1 MHSDTTSE
9 APSEVDVSRGAT
21 RGARVLAAARSL
33 AATPAASAGSTMVGV
48 RLLFWCLAV
57 LALLWSPLGS
67 HFPKWSA
74 YGPRSDLVFGAFAQW
89 DADWFLRV
97 VTHGY
102 DVVETS
108 AFFPGYPLVIRGAA
122 FVFRSSLVAGVVVSL
137 GAAALAAVFVYR
149 IGAQSIGKAGAIDA
163 VLFLALYPCALVFTA
178 PYSDGLFLALVT
190 GSFLAATR
198 DRSWL
203 AGICAGAA
211 VATRLAG
218 LALIPSLLLLLW
230 PRDRSAREVLRPI
243 PSLVLPLAA
252 LGGYMVYLHERFG
265 DAFAYVHVLDVH
277 WYRRVERFGA
287 LGGLWHS
294 LRSGWQGAAELGRHL
309 PAGAGAPQG
318 FPSRDQLAAW
328 NLLHL
333 LVLVAVLWLTWVA
346 WRRLGPALGLYA
358 LSMDV
363 LLLSNT
369 VAVVPLMSFPRYVLG
384 NFPIFIALAAT
395 LRERPRARQAVLIV
409 FAALSAVAAVAFA
422 RGTWIA

>member
-1 MHSDTTSE
+1 MNSDATAE
-9 APSEVDVSRGAT
+9 APPQVGLI
-21 RGARVLAAARSL
+21 GRVLATVRTL
-33 AATPAASAGSTMVGV
+33 VRTPAASAIGAMVGV
-48 RLLFWCLAV
+48 RLFFWCLAV
-57 LALLWSPLGS
+57 FALLWSPVRG
-67 HFPKWSA
+67 HFSKWSA
-74 YGPRSDLVFGAFAQW
+74 YGPHSDLVFGAFAQW

-97 VTHGY
+97 VKHGY

-122 FVFRSSLVAGVVVSL
+122 FVFRSSLVAGVLVSL
-137 GAAALAAVFVYR
+137 AAAVLAAVFLYR
-149 IGAQSIGKAGAIDA
+149 IGVQAIGRAGAIDA
-163 VLFLALYPCALVFTA
+163 VLFLALYPCAFVFTA

-198 DRSWL
+198 NRPWL
-203 AGICAGAA
+203 AGICAAAA

-218 LALIPSLLLLLW
+218 LALIPSLILLLR

-243 PSLVLPLAA
+243 PSLVLPLAT

-277 WYRRVERFGA
+277 WYRQAERFGPF
-287 LGGLWHS
+287 GGLWHS

-309 PAGAGAPQG
+309 PAGAGRPQG
-318 FPSRDQLAAW
+318 FPSRDQLATW
-328 NLLHL
+328 NVLHL
-333 LVLVAVLWLTWVA
+333 LVLVVVLWLTWVA
-346 WRRLGPALGLYA
+346 WRRLGQALGLYA

-395 LRERPRARQAVLIV
+395 LQDRPRARQAVLIGL
-409 FAALSAVAAVAFA
+409 AALSAVAAIAFA

>member
-1 MHSDTTSE
+1 VHSDAPPE
-9 APSEVDVSRGAT
+9 ASSQVGLIAAT
-21 RGARVLAAARSL
+21 RSL
-33 AATPAASAGSTMVGV
+33 AATPAASASWTLVGP
-48 RLLFWCLAV
+48 RLFFWCLAV
-57 LALLWSPLGS
+57 VALLWSPVRG

-97 VTHGY
+97 VNNGY

-108 AFFPGYPLVIRGAA
+108 AFFPGYPLVVRGAS
-122 FVFRSSLVAGVVVSL
+122 FVFRSSLVAGVLVSL
-137 GAAALAAVFVYR
+137 AAAALAAVFLYR
-149 IGAQSIGKAGAIDA
+149 IGAQAIGKAGAIDA
-163 VLFLALYPCALVFTA
+163 VLFLALYPCAFVFTA

-198 DRSWL
+198 NRPWL
-203 AGICAGAA
+203 AGICAAAA

-218 LALIPSLLLLLW
+218 LALIPSLILLLR
-230 PRDRSAREVLRPI
+230 PRGRSAREVLRPI
-243 PSLVLPLAA
+243 PALVLPLAT
-252 LGGYMVYLHERFG
+252 LGGYMAYLHEHFG
-265 DAFAYVHVLDVH
+265 DAFAYVHVLEVH
-277 WYRRVERFGA
+277 WYRHVERFGPFS
-287 LGGLWHS
+287 GLWHS

-309 PAGAGAPQG
+309 PAGAGSPKG
-318 FPSRDQLAAW
+318 FPSRDQLATW
-328 NLLHL
+328 NVLHL
-333 LVLVAVLWLTWVA
+333 LVLVLVLWLTWVA

-384 NFPIFIALAAT
+384 NFPVFIALAAT
-395 LRERPRARQAVLIV
+395 LRQRPRARQAALIGL
-409 FAALSAVAAVAFA
+409 AAVSAIAAVAFA